1 MYKLITRVIE
11 ANGSVNQC
19 IDKFETRQEL
29 MKNFL
34 DWSAWAA
41 ERAMFRRGITY
52 EAEGLGSKEE
62 IIISAT
68 LKDKTAQESIT
79 SSLMRLGRN
88 SD

>member
-1 MYKLITRVIE
+1 MYKLIARVIE

-19 IDKFETRQEL
+19 TAKFQTRQEL

-41 ERAMFRRGITY
+41 ERAMLRKGTTY

-62 IIISAT
+62 IIISVT
-68 LKDKTAQESIT
+68 LKDKTA
-79 SSLMRLGRN
+79 
-88 SD
+88 